1 MSRRPG
7 SSGSSS
13 FRLWGPSAGWCPQPA
28 VLAACAGRGGGVNAC
43 RLTGQILA
51 AGTVTAWHDPALL
64 SRAGVS
70 WPAVRVS
77 AGLGHDALAA
87 VLAAAQQHP
96 SEGQVVIGNPPSVIA
111 CTYLASGGISPGRC
125 TGMILPAAHPHRPP
139 FMHQPGRV
147 LAVPGQ
153 PAEASSSLGRRPI
166 CWPVVPL
173 KAPDDHLV
181 LPGRQRLPALRANH
195 GLGPPLG
202 SLLTCMLSAR
212 RRPTMWR

>member
-1 MSRRPG
+1 MHTPIFPAQARVLCTQRQDHLRNPGLWIKIFDGEVPGMSRRPG

-111 CTYLASGGISPGRC
+111 CTYLASGGLRPRPLHRDDPARRPSS
-125 TGMILPAAHPHRPP
+125 PAA
-139 FMHQPGRV
+139 
-147 LAVPGQ
+147 LYAS
-153 PAEASSSLGRRPI
+153 AWASSGST
-166 CWPVVPL
+166 
-173 KAPDDHLV
+173 
-181 LPGRQRLPALRANH
+181 
-195 GLGPPLG
+195 GP
-202 SLLTCMLSAR
+202 AR
-212 RRPTMWR
+212 RSEFLPR